1 MFNGCMST
9 HVVYQDV
16 DEEYERW
23 GEGGDEAID
32 TKVLPGGGARGYGRD
47 GTKNRLDELL
57 ALFAATKTMLMLP
70 QRGKKVSF
78 IGFRC
83 CWWWW

>member
-9 HVVYQDV
+9 HVVDQEV

-32 TKVLPGGGARGYGRD
+32 TKVLPGGGGLME
-47 GTKNRLDELL
+47 GTAPR
-57 ALFAATKTMLMLP
+57 A
-70 QRGKKVSF
+70 V
-78 IGFRC
+78 
-83 CWWWW
+83 

>member
-32 TKVLPGGGARGYGRD
+32 TKVLPGGGPGVME
-47 GTKNRLDELL
+47 GTAPR
-57 ALFAATKTMLMLP
+57 T
-70 QRGKKVSF
+70 V
-78 IGFRC
+78 
-83 CWWWW
+83 